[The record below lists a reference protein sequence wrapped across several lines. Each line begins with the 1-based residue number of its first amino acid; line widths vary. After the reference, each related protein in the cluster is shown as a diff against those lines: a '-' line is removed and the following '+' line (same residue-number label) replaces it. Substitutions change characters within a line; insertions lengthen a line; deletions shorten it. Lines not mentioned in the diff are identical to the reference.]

1 MYKKQNKKVLT
12 IDTAELKECSD
23 IVSVVESTGSPV
35 QVKNGNILCL
45 CPFHSD
51 RHLGS
56 AMFSEKT
63 KRFRCFAC
71 GAGSS
76 GESVDII
83 QYVQQAMGMEF
94 RDACEFVADASFS
107 DISQFE
113 SEGEAP
119 DKKFHRL
126 NRERI
131 KDLRIDG
138 QERRYLE
145 FDPRYNQIPDGA
157 IVNFVLTKEEA
168 EEYENKGFSTQ
179 KQWKEIDG
187 TVTLTGWLIY
197 QKVRMSAAKFAM
209 ENPEIFADLCSWKKQ
224 EVISDLKELGKDVE
238 KKVFDRNEYNSLMA
252 ILKEQEQKVA
262 KY

>member
-1 MYKKQNKKVLT
+1 MGRN
-12 IDTAELKECSD
+12 AD
-23 IVSVVESTGSPV
+23 IW
-35 QVKNGNILCL
+35 K
-45 CPFHSD
+45 
-51 RHLGS
+51 
-56 AMFSEKT
+56 
-63 KRFRCFAC
+63 
-71 GAGSS
+71 
-76 GESVDII
+76 
-83 QYVQQAMGMEF
+83 
-94 RDACEFVADASFS
+94 
-107 DISQFE
+107 
-113 SEGEAP
+113 
-119 DKKFHRL
+119 
-126 NRERI
+126 
-131 KDLRIDG
+131 
-138 QERRYLE
+138 

-224 EVISDLKELGKDVE
+224 EIISDLKELGKDVE